1 VSTTFA
7 NLNTMA
13 DEKQADNAAVKV
25 VITGAAGQIGYS
37 LLPLFA
43 TGQVFGPD
51 QKVILTLLEITPAL
65 KALEGVRMELDD
77 CAYPLLQQIICTD
90 KADEAFDNADYAVLV
105 GGFPRKKGMVRADLM
120 AKNAPIFKSMGQA
133 LEAKAKKTVKVLV
146 VANPANT
153 NCLIAATYAPS
164 IPKKNFCA
172 LTRLDYNRARSQIA
186 NKCGVSTTAIENMVI
201 WGNHSKTQ
209 VPDINNATINGSPAT
224 ENKELTAEY
233 LTKEFIPTVQSRGK
247 AIIDARGFS
256 SALSAA
262 NATKDCLRDW
272 VRGTPEGQT
281 VAMSVF
287 SEGAYDIAKGIFYSV
302 PCTTKDGE
310 FTVVTDYK
318 VTEDIKAL
326 MKESEKELL
335 EEKEEAMNVPVYS
348 AV

>member
-1 VSTTFA
+1 MA
-7 NLNTMA
+7 AAA
-13 DEKQADNAAVKV
+13 DEKQSESSAVRV

-51 QKVILTLLEITPAL
+51 QKVVLALLEITPAL

-77 CAYPLLQQIICTD
+77 CAYPLVEQIICTD
-90 KADEAFDNADYAVLV
+90 KADEAFDGADYAVLV
-105 GGFPRKKGMVRADLM
+105 GGFPRKKGMVRADLL
-120 AKNAPIFKSMGQA
+120 AKNAPIFKSMGAA

-153 NCLIAATYAPS
+153 NCLIAATNAPS

-186 NKCGVSTTAIENMVI
+186 SKVGVSTTAIENIVI

-209 VPDINNATINGSPAT
+209 VPDINNATINGKPAS
-224 ENKELTAEY
+224 EDAALTADY

-302 PCTTKDGE
+302 PCTCKDGE

-318 VTEDIKAL
+318 VTEDIRVL
-326 MKESEKELL
+326 MKASEKELL
-335 EEKEEAMNVPVYS
+335 EEKEEALNPK
-348 AV
+348 AAEAK

>member
-1 VSTTFA
+1 
-7 NLNTMA
+7 M
-13 DEKQADNAAVKV
+13 
-25 VITGAAGQIGYS
+25 G
-37 LLPLFA
+37 
-43 TGQVFGPD
+43 
-51 QKVILTLLEITPAL
+51 
-65 KALEGVRMELDD
+65 
-77 CAYPLLQQIICTD
+77 
-90 KADEAFDNADYAVLV
+90 KADEAFDGADYAVLV
-105 GGFPRKKGMVRADLM
+105 GGFPRKKGIVRADLL

-153 NCLIAATYAPS
+153 NCLIAATNAPS

-186 NKCGVSTTAIENMVI
+186 SKCGVSTTAIENIVI

-224 ENKELTAEY
+224 ENKALTKEY
-233 LTKEFIPTVQSRGK
+233 LTTEFIPTVQSRGK
-247 AIIDARGFS
+247 AIIDARGSS
-256 SALSAA
+256 SAAS
-262 NATKDCLRDW
+262 ATKDCLRDW

-302 PCTTKDGE
+302 PCTTKNGE

-318 VTEDIKAL
+318 VTADIKAL
-326 MKESEKELL
+326 MKE
-335 EEKEEAMNVPVYS
+335 
-348 AV
+348 

>member
-1 VSTTFA
+1 
-7 NLNTMA
+7 MA
-13 DEKQADNAAVKV
+13 AAAEEKKADNGAVKV

-43 TGQVFGPD
+43 TGQVFGD
-51 QKVILTLLEITPAL
+51 QQKVILALLEITPAL

-77 CAYPLLQQIICTD
+77 CAYPLVEQIICTD
-90 KADEAFDNADYAVLV
+90 KPEEAFDQADYAVLV

-120 AKNAPIFKSMGQA
+120 AKNAPIFKSMGAA

-153 NCLIAATYAPS
+153 NCLIAATNAPS

-186 NKCGVSTTAIENMVI
+186 AKCGVSTTAVENIVI

-209 VPDINNATINGSPAT
+209 VPDINNATVSGKPAT
-224 ENKELTAEY
+224 DDKNLTADY
-233 LTKEFIPTVQSRGK
+233 LKTEFIPTVQSRGK

-272 VRGTPEGQT
+272 VRGTPDGQT

-318 VTEDIKAL
+318 VTEDIKVL
-326 MKESEKELL
+326 MKASEKELL
-335 EEKEEAMNVPVYS
+335 EEKEEALNPKN
-348 AV
+348 